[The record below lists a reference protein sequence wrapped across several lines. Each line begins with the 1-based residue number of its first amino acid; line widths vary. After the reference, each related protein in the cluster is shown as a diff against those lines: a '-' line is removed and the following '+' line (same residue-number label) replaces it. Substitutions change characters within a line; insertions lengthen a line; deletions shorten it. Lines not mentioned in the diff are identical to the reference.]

1 MRCSSPANN
10 HEEIDI
16 KTLSINH
23 ILILSYTWCFLDCV
37 LVNIY
42 ICWKDKRKSI
52 VTNVSGCHWYRS
64 TNDTTGQNAS
74 RNMQEN
80 MRKVLVWEDFLTA
93 QDDILPRQSVCF
105 HKNSVVINLPCNNK
119 LKIWKYLT
127 VKAIRPEH
135 AKQVI
140 KSFTKTELH
149 WCGYFDGYVRVASLF
164 HFSDDAL
171 LMVNFHSYGYII
183 ISVPQLFSTCQL
195 SLFLFFGSSFFLR
208 NTEVYM
214 CLRRITS
221 LISIYGC
228 FNGRAGVNPRVHG
241 HANKP
246 MQMKGTEGI
255 WALYVFVSRQTITM
269 ETTGS
274 FMHEASDLNPNEH
287 L

>member
-23 ILILSYTWCFLDCV
+23 ILIPSYTWCFLDCV

-80 MRKVLVWEDFLTA
+80 MRKVLVWEDFWTA

-105 HKNSVVINLPCNNK
+105 HKNSVVFNLPCNNK

-140 KSFTKTELH
+140 KSFTETELH
-149 WCGYFDGYVRVASLF
+149 WCGYFDGYVRVSSLF
-164 HFSDDAL
+164 HFLDDSFSFICFYYYICFSTLFNLSVEFVSL
-171 LMVNFHSYGYII
+171 LWIF
-183 ISVPQLFSTCQL
+183 LFS
-195 SLFLFFGSSFFLR
+195 SSYKWIEKHRSVHVLTT
-208 NTEVYM
+208 NNQ
-214 CLRRITS
+214 
-221 LISIYGC
+221 
-228 FNGRAGVNPRVHG
+228 FNVHSWPLQRKSWSESKS
-241 HANKP
+241 ANKP
-246 MQMKGTEGI
+246 MQIRGMEGM
-255 WALYVFVSRQTITM
+255 WALYIFVSRQTITM